1 MTTGHVQDII
11 SDVKSFPS
19 MSNVAMKVLKLVDD
33 PESTASEIEE
43 ALRYEPSIT
52 ANILKLTNS
61 AYFGLPTKI
70 ASIRQAIV
78 LLGWEKLGKL
88 VMTTCVNAVLDKP
101 VPGYDLSP
109 GELWQHSIAVSVA
122 AELLVKELGIEADDE
137 IFTAALLHDLGK
149 LVLGNYVKED
159 FSAIK
164 KAAGEGTPFQEAE
177 RQVLGTD
184 HAEVGGRLLEMWSFP
199 KSLVKSVRW
208 HHEPDSAEEKSTIID
223 LIHVADVLCLMI
235 GLGIG
240 REGLQYKPS
249 PAATKRLGLKPQQ
262 LELVASQTLQW
273 ANELG
278 GIFAENPPQSG

>member
-1 MTTGHVQDII
+1 MTPGYVDDII
-11 SDVKSFPS
+11 SDIKSFPS
-19 MSNVAMKVLKLVDD
+19 MSDAALKVLKLVDD
-33 PESTASEIEE
+33 PKSTASEIEDI
-43 ALRYEPSIT
+43 LRYEPSIT

-61 AYFGLPTKI
+61 AYFGVPTKV

-101 VPGYDLSP
+101 VRGYDLSP

-122 AELLVKELGIEADDE
+122 AELLVKELSMDADNE

-149 LVLGNYVKED
+149 LVLGDYVKED
-159 FSAIK
+159 FSAIQK
-164 KAAGEGTPFQEAE
+164 TAGEGTPFQAAE
-177 RQVLGTD
+177 RRVLGTD
-184 HAEVGGRLLEMWSFP
+184 HAEVGGRLLELWSFP
-199 KSLVKSVRW
+199 QSLVRAVRW
-208 HHEPDSAEEKSTIID
+208 HHEPDSAEEPGAIID

-235 GLGIG
+235 GLGVG
-240 REGLQYKPS
+240 TEGLQYRPS
-249 PAATKRLGLKPQQ
+249 PAATKRLGLKPRQ

-278 GIFAENPPQSG
+278 GIFEGNR

>member
-1 MTTGHVQDII
+1 MTPGYVDDII
-11 SDVKSFPS
+11 SDIKSFPS
-19 MSNVAMKVLKLVDD
+19 MSGAALKVLKLVDD
-33 PESTASEIEE
+33 PNSTASEIEDI
-43 ALRYEPSIT
+43 LRYEPSIT

-61 AYFGLPTKI
+61 AYFGVPTKV

-101 VPGYDLSP
+101 VRGYDLSP

-122 AELLVKELGIEADDE
+122 AELLVKELSIDADNE

-149 LVLGNYVKED
+149 LVLGDYVKED
-159 FSAIK
+159 FSAIRT
-164 KAAGEGTPFQEAE
+164 AAGEGTPFQVAE
-177 RQVLGTD
+177 RRVLGTD
-184 HAEVGGRLLEMWSFP
+184 HAEVGGRLLELWSFP
-199 KSLVKSVRW
+199 ESLVQAVRW
-208 HHEPDSAEEKSTIID
+208 HHEPDSAEEPGAIID

-235 GLGIG
+235 GLGVG
-240 REGLQYKPS
+240 TEGLQYKPS
-249 PAATKRLGLKPQQ
+249 PAATKRLGLKPRQ

-278 GIFAENPPQSG
+278 GIFQGTR

>member
-1 MTTGHVQDII
+1 MTPGYVDDII
-11 SDVKSFPS
+11 SDIKSFPS
-19 MSNVAMKVLKLVDD
+19 MSGAALKVLKLVDD
-33 PESTASEIEE
+33 PKSTASEIEDI
-43 ALRYEPSIT
+43 LRYEPSIT

-61 AYFGLPTKI
+61 AYFGVPTKV

-101 VPGYDLSP
+101 VRGYDLSP

-122 AELLVKELGIEADDE
+122 AELLVKELSIDADNE

-149 LVLGNYVKED
+149 LVLGDYVKEE
-159 FSAIK
+159 FSAIRT
-164 KAAGEGTPFQEAE
+164 AAGEGTPFQAAE
-177 RQVLGTD
+177 RRVLGTD
-184 HAEVGGRLLEMWSFP
+184 HAEVGGRLLELWSFP
-199 KSLVKSVRW
+199 ESLVQAVRW
-208 HHEPDSAEEKSTIID
+208 HHEPDSAEEPGAIID

-235 GLGIG
+235 GLGVG
-240 REGLQYKPS
+240 TEGLQYKPS
-249 PAATKRLGLKPQQ
+249 PAATKRLGLKPGQ

-278 GIFAENPPQSG
+278 GIFQGAR

>member
-1 MTTGHVQDII
+1 MTPGYVDDII
-11 SDVKSFPS
+11 SDIKSFPS
-19 MSNVAMKVLKLVDD
+19 MSGAALKVLKLVDD
-33 PESTASEIEE
+33 PKSTASEIEE
-43 ALRYEPSIT
+43 ILRYEPSIT

-61 AYFGLPTKI
+61 AYFGVPTKV

-101 VPGYDLSP
+101 VRGYDLSP

-122 AELLVKELGIEADDE
+122 AELLVKELSIDADNE
-137 IFTAALLHDLGK
+137 IFTAALVHDLGK
-149 LVLGNYVKED
+149 LVLGDYVKED

-164 KAAGEGTPFQEAE
+164 TAAGEGTPFQAAE
-177 RQVLGTD
+177 RRVLGTD
-184 HAEVGGRLLEMWSFP
+184 HAEVGGRLLELWSFP
-199 KSLVKSVRW
+199 ESLVQAVRW
-208 HHEPDSAEEKSTIID
+208 HHEPDSAEEPGAIID

-235 GLGIG
+235 GLGVG
-240 REGLQYKPS
+240 TEGLQYKPS
-249 PAATKRLGLKPQQ
+249 QAATKRLGLKPRQ

-278 GIFAENPPQSG
+278 GIFQGNR

>member
-1 MTTGHVQDII
+1 MTPGYVDDII
-11 SDVKSFPS
+11 SDIKSFPS
-19 MSNVAMKVLKLVDD
+19 MSGAALKVLKLVDD
-33 PESTASEIEE
+33 PNSTASEIEE
-43 ALRYEPSIT
+43 ILRYEPSIT

-61 AYFGLPTKI
+61 AYFGVPTKV

-101 VPGYDLSP
+101 VRGYDLSP

-122 AELLVKELGIEADDE
+122 AELLVKELNIDADNE

-149 LVLGNYVKED
+149 LVLGDYVKED

-164 KAAGEGTPFQEAE
+164 TAAGEGTPFQAAE
-177 RQVLGTD
+177 RRVLGTD
-184 HAEVGGRLLEMWSFP
+184 HAEVGGRLLELWSFP
-199 KSLVKSVRW
+199 ESLVQAVRW
-208 HHEPDSAEEKSTIID
+208 HHEPDSAEEPGAIID

-235 GLGIG
+235 GLGVG
-240 REGLQYKPS
+240 TEGLQYKPS
-249 PAATKRLGLKPQQ
+249 PAATKRLGLKPRQ

-278 GIFAENPPQSG
+278 GIFQGTR